1 MAPEFSTVQ
10 LVIAIAITFL
20 VATMGTIALL
30 SILMAG
36 ANADETIRRDAAA
49 SAFYAKKYE
58 ALLQEA
64 RESAAQ
70 NEAAA
75 RLWRDRALAAES
87 QADDRHY
94 AAVVTVGNR
103 GNRFC
108 IDGVTVAE
116 GLDILAELRRACSV
130 VLVDPDNGDGEQTTP

>member
-10 LVIAIAITFL
+10 LIIAIAITFL

-116 GLDILAELRRACSV
+116 GLDILAEPDWQERMSEQEFFD
-130 VLVDPDNGDGEQTTP
+130 LVEGY